1 MIEEMEELKTKM
13 TEDKRFKLLRY
24 LIWKKDLK

>member
-13 TEDKRFKLLRY
+13 TEHKRFKIFGY

>member
-13 TEDKRFKLLRY
+13 TEDKRFKLFGY